1 MSMNL
6 KISAFNQVT
15 GKVFAAKKNT
25 NFFSIILIALIILGI
40 LLRFINIDKK
50 SYWDDEAFTSLRISG
65 YTEYEIVQ
73 KVSSVDNITAKELQ
87 NYQTLSSPKNLFD
100 TLQSLALEDPQH
112 PPAYYLI
119 NWLWVSLF
127 GSSIA
132 AFRTIAALT
141 SLLALPSMYWLCQEL
156 FDSTLTAKIAVTFI
170 AISPF
175 HILYAQEARQ
185 YSLWTAI
192 ILFSSASLLYAS
204 RKMRIFN
211 WIIYAASLALN
222 FYTFPFSVL
231 VALAHGSY
239 IIALDKFRFTK
250 RTIVYLLASFA
261 AVIAFIPWLL
271 VITNNLKHIN
281 NIVGGKGGMPT
292 LALMKTWAFNLSRIF
307 VDTNHERAVI
317 NFGFENVFTYLL
329 QITLVILIVML
340 SGYAIYFVCRHTHIK
355 TWMFLLTLI
364 LLTSVPIMGKDLL
377 MGDNRSIILRYL
389 TPAYLG
395 IHISVSYLLA
405 AGITTRKTHKKFW
418 YFTIC
423 LLFSGG
429 LFSSVL
435 TSQATSWWT
444 KSHSDITYEAA
455 KIINQ
460 SQQPL
465 IVSDGSMGTNLALS
479 HQLNPQVQL
488 RLKPYCHTCRSLPP
502 ELSTKN
508 LLPIPNNFDVFL
520 FVPSP
525 KLMNQLSQDSQYKIE
540 PLSPQLWRLT
550 HNIK

>member
-1 MSMNL
+1 MTIKLSP
-6 KISAFNQVT
+6 FNQVP
-15 GKVFAAKKNT
+15 KKLFSSNKKT
-25 NFFSIILIALIILGI
+25 INLNFILISLLVLGI
-40 LLRFINIDKK
+40 LFRFINIDNK
-50 SYWDDEAFTSLRISG
+50 SYWDDEAFTSLRVAG
-65 YTEYEIVQ
+65 YTEYEVVQ
-73 KVSSVDNITAKELQ
+73 KVSSVDNISAKELQ
-87 NYQTLSSPKNLFD
+87 NYQTLSSSKSLFD
-100 TLQSLALEDPQH
+100 TIQSLALEDPQH
-112 PPAYYLI
+112 PPAYYVI
-119 NWLWVSLF
+119 NWLWVRLF
-127 GSSIA
+127 GSSIV
-132 AFRTIAALT
+132 AFRTVAALA

-156 FDSTLTAKIAVTFI
+156 FASSLPSRIAVTFI

-185 YSLWTAI
+185 YSLWTAM

-204 RKMRIFN
+204 RKMRIFD
-211 WIIYAASLALN
+211 WVIYAASLALN

-239 IIALDKFRFTK
+239 VIALDKFRFTK
-250 RTIVYLLASFA
+250 RIIAYLLASFV

-271 VITNNLKHIN
+271 VIINNLKHIN

-292 LALMKTWAFNLSRIF
+292 LSLVKTWAFNLSRIF

-317 NFGFENVFTYLL
+317 NFGFENIFTYLL
-329 QITLVILIVML
+329 QITLVFLLVML
-340 SGYAIYFVCRHTHIK
+340 SGYSIYFVCRRTHAK
-355 TWMFLLTLI
+355 TWIFLLTLI

-377 MGDNRSIILRYL
+377 SGDNRSIILRYL

-405 AGITTRKTHKKFW
+405 AGITTRKAQNKFW

-423 LLFSGG
+423 LLFSGA

-444 KSHSDITYEAA
+444 KSHSDITYKAA

-502 ELSTKN
+502 ELITKN

-525 KLMNQLSQDSQYKIE
+525 ELMNQLSQDSQYKIE
-540 PLSPQLWRLT
+540 FLSPQLWRLT
-550 HNIK
+550 HNTQ